1 MLKATESKN
10 SGPPEYSIESDDDWA
25 KWFETLLLEGL
36 AEVEV
41 GEVCWQNTEKE
52 MLLYMIWN
60 ITNLITLS
68 GK

>member
-1 MLKATESKN
+1 MINDKSANCVL
-10 SGPPEYSIESDDDWA
+10 PENPIKSDDNRA

-52 MLLYMIWN
+52 MLLY
-60 ITNLITLS
+60 LIHDLLI
-68 GK
+68 

>member
-52 MLLYMIWN
+52 MLLY
-60 ITNLITLS
+60 LIHDLLI
-68 GK
+68 